1 MSSGDCIL
9 ELPESVI
16 GTADLIDVNVSLEH
30 RVMQI
35 GDRMDGL
42 TTFHRSA
49 PDGWIGKQK
58 RPDLMPRLEFM
69 GA

>member
-1 MSSGDCIL
+1 M
-9 ELPESVI
+9 EVPESVI
-16 GTADLIDVNVSLEH
+16 GTADVLDVNVSVEH
-30 RVMQI
+30 RAMQI

-42 TTFHRSA
+42 ATFYRNA

-58 RPDLMPRLEFM
+58 RPDFMPGLEFM